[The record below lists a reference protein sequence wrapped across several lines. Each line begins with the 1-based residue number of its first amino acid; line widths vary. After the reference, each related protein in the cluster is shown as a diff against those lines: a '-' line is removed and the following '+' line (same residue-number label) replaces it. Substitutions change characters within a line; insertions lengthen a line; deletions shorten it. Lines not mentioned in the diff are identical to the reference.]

1 MQKFGSDSPNLK
13 DSSDLHG
20 KSLIKKW
27 SSPRVRPRNSSSPKP
42 TNRVSSH
49 RLSNQLSA
57 EPLKRPA
64 AQGGQLELHDQICQ
78 MLHKVPRQSLNL
90 SPASAFTARLC
101 WATMLGK
108 CPHPV
113 WECEENTLWI
123 SGVINSAYIRGCLL
137 MLLLLSMKPMEKI
150 TFLKGFLVHWRHSCK
165 KFGVLFRGLSCELHW
180 MSGHNRVF
188 QYTACEMGQLRA
200 VWR

>member
-1 MQKFGSDSPNLK
+1 MQKFGSDSLNLK

-101 WATMLGK
+101 WATMPGK

-123 SGVINSAYIRGCLL
+123 SGVINSAYIRECLL

-150 TFLKGFLVHWRHSCK
+150 KFLKGVLV
-165 KFGVLFRGLSCELHW
+165 
-180 MSGHNRVF
+180 
-188 QYTACEMGQLRA
+188 
-200 VWR
+200 

>member
-1 MQKFGSDSPNLK
+1 MQKFGSDSLNLK

-101 WATMLGK
+101 WAKMQWK
-108 CPHPV
+108 YPHPV

-123 SGVINSAYIRGCLL
+123 SGVINSAYIRGRLL
-137 MLLLLSMKPMEKI
+137 MLLLSMKPM
-150 TFLKGFLVHWRHSCK
+150 K
-165 KFGVLFRGLSCELHW
+165 K
-180 MSGHNRVF
+180 
-188 QYTACEMGQLRA
+188 
-200 VWR
+200 

>member
-1 MQKFGSDSPNLK
+1 M
-13 DSSDLHG
+13 
-20 KSLIKKW
+20 
-27 SSPRVRPRNSSSPKP
+27 RPRNSSSPKP

-101 WATMLGK
+101 WATMPEK

-113 WECEENTLWI
+113 WECEEDTLWI

-137 MLLLLSMKPMEKI
+137 MLLLSMKPMKKI
-150 TFLKGFLVHWRHSCK
+150 KFLRGFLVHWRHSCK
-165 KFGVLFRGLSCELHW
+165 KFCVLFRGLNCELRCDVRTQQRFSIHC
-180 MSGHNRVF
+180 M
-188 QYTACEMGQLRA
+188 
-200 VWR
+200 

>member
-1 MQKFGSDSPNLK
+1 MQKFGSDSLNLK

-49 RLSNQLSA
+49 RLSNQLST

-101 WATMLGK
+101 WATMQWK
-108 CPHPV
+108 YPHPV

-123 SGVINSAYIRGCLL
+123 SGVINSAYIRRRLL
-137 MLLLLSMKPMEKI
+137 MRLLLPLLLLAAQHE
-150 TFLKGFLVHWRHSCK
+150 VDK
-165 KFGVLFRGLSCELHW
+165 KNKVSERLLGPFP
-180 MSGHNRVF
+180 
-188 QYTACEMGQLRA
+188 AQLQ
-200 VWR
+200 